1 MTVVSDLIASTF
13 NRSGATLAVV
23 LDLSKAFDRLWL
35 SGLLDNLKSSRISA
49 WFFWQVIFW
58 VVGFVFLF

>member
-1 MTVVSDLIASTF
+1 MTVVSDLIASAF
-13 NRSGATLAVV
+13 NRSGATLAIV

-49 WFFWQVIFW
+49 WFY
-58 VVGFVFLF
+58 